1 MFKSLRLALAAV
13 ALVAAAPL
21 AASAHDYQVGALKI
35 GHPWSRPN
43 PSGAPTAAG
52 YLSITN
58 TGRTPDRLLG
68 GASPAATT
76 IEVHEMSM
84 AGGIMRMRPVAGGLA
99 IAAGQTVK
107 LEPGGYHLMIIGPK
121 RAFKV
126 GDHIPVTLK
135 FERAGRVKVD
145 FDVEATAPASA
156 PSMSGMGG
164 MQGMAGMNH

>member
-1 MFKSLRLALAAV
+1 MFKSFSRALAAF
-13 ALVAAAPL
+13 ALMAAAPL
-21 AASAHDYQVGALKI
+21 AASAHDYKVGALRI

-43 PSGAPTAAG
+43 PPGAPTAAG

-58 TGRTPDRLLG
+58 TGKTPDRLLG

-84 AGGIMRMRPVAGGLA
+84 AGGIMRMRPVVGGLV
-99 IAAGQTVK
+99 IAPGQTVK

-121 RAFKV
+121 RAFRV

-135 FERAGRVKVD
+135 FEKAGQIKVD
-145 FDVEATAPASA
+145 FDIEATAPASA
-156 PSMSGMGG
+156 PPMSSMGG
-164 MQGMAGMNH
+164 MQGMPGMNH